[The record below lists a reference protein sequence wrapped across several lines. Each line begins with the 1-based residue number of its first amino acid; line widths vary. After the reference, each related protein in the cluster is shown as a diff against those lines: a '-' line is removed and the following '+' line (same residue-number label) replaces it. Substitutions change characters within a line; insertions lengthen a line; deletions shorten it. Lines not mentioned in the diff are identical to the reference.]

1 MKHTLTMYHK
11 LLGVQLR
18 SQMQYRVSFWLDLTG
33 TAVITL
39 FEFAALALV
48 FERFGD
54 LGGWTLGQVA
64 FLYGIVNF
72 AFAFSNIIFSGFN
85 PSQFGQEVR
94 MGTFDRIM
102 LRPVNITAQVLGSRL
117 EIRRMGKI
125 FLNMGILAFAFSQT
139 NVQWTILKLIYAPI
153 VLFSNVLFFGGLY
166 IIGSTITFWTIES
179 IEVMNTLTYG
189 GSFATSHP
197 MHIYPNWIIR
207 FFTFI
212 VPAIFLTYFPAIYIL
227 DLPNP
232 LGYPEIS
239 YFLSPVAGLGLLLVG
254 RAFWHFGIKHYQ
266 STGS

>member
-54 LGGWTLGQVA
+54 LGGWTLAQVA

-102 LRPVNITAQVLGSRL
+102 LRPINITAQVLGSRL
-117 EIRRMGKI
+117 EIRRLGK
-125 FLNMGILAFAFSQT
+125 LALA
-139 NVQWTILKLIYAPI
+139 AGP
-153 VLFSNVLFFGGLY
+153 
-166 IIGSTITFWTIES
+166 
-179 IEVMNTLTYG
+179 
-189 GSFATSHP
+189 
-197 MHIYPNWIIR
+197 R
-207 FFTFI
+207 
-212 VPAIFLTYFPAIYIL
+212 
-227 DLPNP
+227 
-232 LGYPEIS
+232 PE
-239 YFLSPVAGLGLLLVG
+239 LLLPCQRCCGAPGMHLVKIPSESRALNLWNIRKSARSDVTLAAPKDDLERYG
-254 RAFWHFGIKHYQ
+254 RPKPCIDFRAEKF
-266 STGS
+266 